1 MYPFLKLAITL
12 NKARFRSRL
21 ELEDTGILH
30 SWAGVT
36 DVDPFMEL
44 NHARQILYMELG
56 RWDYSERA
64 GFIELLKKNKWGL
77 TVGGI
82 SIRYRRPVPFLKS
95 FTVTTRPICHDSRW
109 FYFLQE
115 ILRGDRICTSALVK
129 PAAGTA
135 DRPGSGGFAI
145 RPPPALAE
153 PAGENGASR
162 TRSTSRRLRRP
173 RSAPGHS
180 PAI

>member
-21 ELEDTGILH
+21 DLEDTGILH

-82 SIRYRRPVPFLKS
+82 SIRYRRPLPFLKS

-129 PAAGTA
+129 AGA
-135 DRPGSGGFAI
+135 VSPPCRI
-145 RPPPALAE
+145 R
-153 PAGENGASR
+153 GWY
-162 TRSTSRRLRRP
+162 RRP
-173 RSAPGHS
+173 RRWPLPG
-180 PAI
+180 ATTGATRFRNGLTNG

>member
-1 MYPFLKLAITL
+1 MYPFLKLALTL

-21 ELEDTGILH
+21 DLEDTGILH

-129 PAAGTA
+129 AGAVSRSGLVAAPEALAAAGRDDWGHEIPQWVNEWIVA
-135 DRPGSGGFAI
+135 EGHRPWPGS
-145 RPPPALAE
+145 R
-153 PAGENGASR
+153 NG
-162 TRSTSRRLRRP
+162 
-173 RSAPGHS
+173 
-180 PAI
+180 